1 MKNANRLRL
10 QAMDQSDLTVL
21 SAALQDGIAL
31 VGDIKFDNRARSLSL
46 VLARFRWEL
55 ADYGK
60 GERVGAAL
68 RIDGVMNVRSRGI
81 NRSDPEARLV
91 LLSMDFVAGATA
103 PEGMLTL
110 TFAGGGELA
119 LEVEAIDVMLL
130 DVTEPRSAKSTP
142 NHDISDA

>member
-1 MKNANRLRL
+1 MSNYSRLRL
-10 QAMDQSDLTVL
+10 QAMDEHDLTVL
-21 SAALQDGIAL
+21 SAALQDGIAQ
-31 VGDIKFDNRARSLSL
+31 VGDIKFDRHARSMSL
-46 VLARFRWEL
+46 ILARFRWEL

-60 GERVGAAL
+60 GQRVGAAL

-91 LLSMDFVAGATA
+91 LLSMEFVAGAVA

-110 TFAGGGELA
+110 NFAGGGEMA

-130 DVTEPRSAKSTP
+130 DVTAPRNAKSTP
-142 NHDISDA
+142 DHDLPDT